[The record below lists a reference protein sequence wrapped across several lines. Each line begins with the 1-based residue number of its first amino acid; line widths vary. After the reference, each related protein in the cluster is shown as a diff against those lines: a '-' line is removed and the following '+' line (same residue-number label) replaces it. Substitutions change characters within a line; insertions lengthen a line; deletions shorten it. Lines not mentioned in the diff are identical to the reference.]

1 MSEIKHF
8 LAKDLHVS
16 ETRQRR
22 FFDGAKIIELAN
34 SIQSIG
40 LLQPLVVAYSG
51 QLIAGERRL
60 RAIRHLSTLG
70 ITVHCGSDDFPPGE
84 VPCIYFGEDSTP
96 LKAWEAELDENIR
109 REDLTWQEKAAATEA
124 LHALRTAQDPT
135 HSVADTAMELHKRVD
150 GSFHTGTRDA
160 ILVSRHLEDKEV
172 SSAPTLKDAIKV
184 LKKREEKARLTKLSA
199 NVNVKTLS
207 SLHSLHLGDFRAVDL
222 PSNSIDVIL
231 TDPPYGMGAEGF
243 HDGGDAST
251 VLHQYEDQG
260 GEAWEDLMVGLAAWS
275 WRVTKE
281 QAHAYIFCDIDKFAF
296 LRGLFTTTG
305 WWVHRTPLVYSKSHA
320 SSRRVPWPEHGPRRS
335 YELVL
340 YAVKGKKRVNC
351 IKSDVFGPYS
361 TDENLGHAA
370 QKPVELYTD
379 LLARSVAAGD
389 TVIDPFAGTGTI
401 FPAAQECRC
410 RAIGIEL
417 DPSFHGMA
425 VERLEK
431 LR

>member
-1 MSEIKHF
+1 MTEIKHF
-8 LAKDLHVS
+8 SLEEIHVS

-34 SIQSIG
+34 SIQSLG
-40 LLQPLVVAYSG
+40 LLQPLVVSSSG
-51 QLIAGERRL
+51 QLVAGERRL

-70 ITVHCGSDDFPPGE
+70 ISISCGQAVFPPGE
-84 VPCIYFGEDSTP
+84 VPCIHLMESTP
-96 LKAWEAELDENIR
+96 LATWEAELDENIR
-109 REDLTWQEKAAATEA
+109 REDLTWQEKAAAAEA
-124 LHALRTAQDPT
+124 LHSLRTAQDAS

-207 SLHSLHLGDFRAVDL
+207 SLHSLHLGDFRHVDL

-243 HDGGDAST
+243 HDGGGAVE
-251 VLHQYEDQG
+251 VLHQYEDSG
-260 GEAWEDLMVGLAAWS
+260 GEAWEDMMESFAAWS

-296 LRGLFTTTG
+296 LRGLLTTTG
-305 WWVHRTPLVYSKSHA
+305 WWVHRTPLVYAKSHA

-379 LLARSVAAGD
+379 LLTRSVAAGD
-389 TVIDPFAGTGTI
+389 TVVDPFCGTGTI
-401 FPAAQECRC
+401 FPAAQECRV

-431 LR
+431 MK